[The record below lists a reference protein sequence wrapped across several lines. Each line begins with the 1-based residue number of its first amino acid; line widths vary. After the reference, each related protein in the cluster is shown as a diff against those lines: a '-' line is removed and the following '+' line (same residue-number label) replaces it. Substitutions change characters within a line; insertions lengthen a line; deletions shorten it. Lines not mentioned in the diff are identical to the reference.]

1 MRVACRNQ
9 KLSTVLTGVSELHR
23 IAVLFALS
31 VLSAGQAV
39 AAVKFT
45 DWSGDGLAGLVEE
58 AAAADRLV
66 MVVITQP
73 DWCPGCIQLDRE
85 LLRNPAAADFAEF
98 TRDWVILEMLGYD
111 QPDAGVIAAQGLGF
125 LGTPTTLLL
134 KPGAGQ
140 RRLGEARQVAA
151 IVGYP
156 DDYVARLEA
165 AVAGHD
171 AIAAAQAQLRERNDI
186 ESLEALAEAF
196 LAAGDA
202 AAARRVYQSLL
213 WRDELTDVQR
223 RDFALESILGPTQ
236 RVEKDHRRTLQE
248 LDAWAEA
255 YPDGR
260 NESAYQYAR
269 VWSLLWLGENEQA
282 RALLGESFIGSD
294 DPDRVASYL
303 YLAFRSPTDMLLA
316 EAEPRARQ
324 AIERFPEQAARFN
337 AAHGRLLRRLGRLQ
351 EAEAAF
357 GRAVAGVPE
366 DNPSHGT
373 YLGQLEF
380 VRKELAAAAN

>member
-1 MRVACRNQ
+1 M
-9 KLSTVLTGVSELHR
+9 HR
-23 IAVLFALS
+23 IAILLALF
-31 VLSAGQAV
+31 VLSAAPAT
-39 AAVKFT
+39 AAVRFT
-45 DWSGDGLAGLVEE
+45 DWSEEGLAALVEE

-85 LLRNPAAADFAEF
+85 LLRNPAAEEFAEF

-111 QPDAGVIAAQGLGF
+111 EPDAGVIAEHGLGF

-134 KPGAGQ
+134 KPGAGHQ
-140 RRLGEARQVAA
+140 RLGEARQLAA
-151 IVGYP
+151 IVGYG

-171 AIAAAQAQLRERNDI
+171 AVAEAQAQLRERNDV
-186 ESLEALAEAF
+186 ESLQALAEAF

-213 WRDELTDVQR
+213 WREELTDAQR
-223 RDFALESILGPTQ
+223 RDVALEAILGPTQ

-248 LDAWAEA
+248 LDAWVDTH
-255 YPDGR
+255 PDGKD
-260 NESAYQYAR
+260 ESAYQYAR

-282 RALLGESFIGSD
+282 GALLGEHFIDSD

-303 YLAFRSPTDMLLA
+303 YLAFRSPTDVLLA

-357 GRAVAGVPE
+357 GRAVAGVSE
-366 DNPSHGT
+366 DHPSHGT

-380 VRKELAAAAN
+380 VRKEITAAAN

>member
-1 MRVACRNQ
+1 M
-9 KLSTVLTGVSELHR
+9 HR
-23 IAVLFALS
+23 IAVLLALIALS
-31 VLSAGQAV
+31 AAPAA
-39 AAVKFT
+39 AAVRFT
-45 DWSGDGLAGLVEE
+45 DWSGDSLPALVEE
-58 AAAADRLV
+58 AAASDRLV

-73 DWCPGCIQLDRE
+73 DWCPGCIALDRE
-85 LLRNPAAADFAEF
+85 LLRNPAAEEFAEF

-111 QPDAGVIAAQGLGF
+111 QPDAGVLAEQGLSF

-140 RRLGEARQVAA
+140 QRLGEARQVAA

-171 AIAAAQAQLRERNDI
+171 AIASAQAQLRERNDV

-202 AAARRVYQSLL
+202 PAARRVYQSLL
-213 WRDELTDVQR
+213 WREELTDAQR
-223 RDFALESILGPTQ
+223 RDIALEAILGPTQ

-248 LDAWAEA
+248 LDAWTRA
-255 YPDGR
+255 YPEGR
-260 NESAYQYAR
+260 EDSGYQYAR
-269 VWSLLWLGENEQA
+269 IWSLLWLGEDAQA
-282 RALLGESFIGSD
+282 NALLGEHFIDSN
-294 DPDRVASYL
+294 DPDRVANYL
-303 YLAFRSPTDMLLA
+303 YLAFRSPTDVLLA

-357 GRAVAGVPE
+357 GRAVAGVSA

-380 VRKELAAAAN
+380 VRKELAAAAD